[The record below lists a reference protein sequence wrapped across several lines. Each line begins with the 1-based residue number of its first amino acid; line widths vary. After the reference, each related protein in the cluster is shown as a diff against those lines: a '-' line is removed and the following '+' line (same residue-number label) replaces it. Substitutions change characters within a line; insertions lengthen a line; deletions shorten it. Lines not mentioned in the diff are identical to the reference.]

1 MRYLLVA
8 VVVLLAG
15 CGPGQFYSPER
26 IEERRAA
33 NERQRAAEAAAEQA
47 YMRSEQGQA
56 DLGCRFRT
64 NAAMQG
70 WRARSIL
77 DLEGTARANQL
88 HDQCMQYWRMT
99 GKLP

>member
-1 MRYLLVA
+1 MRYLI
-8 VVVLLAG
+8 VVLVLLTG
-15 CGPGQFYSPER
+15 CGPGEFLSPER
-26 IEERRAA
+26 RAERREAA
-33 NERQRAAEAAAEQA
+33 ARQRAGEIAAEQA
-47 YMRSEQGQA
+47 YMRSELGQA

-77 DLEGTARANQL
+77 DLEGTARASQL
-88 HDQCMQYWRMT
+88 HDQCMQYWRLT